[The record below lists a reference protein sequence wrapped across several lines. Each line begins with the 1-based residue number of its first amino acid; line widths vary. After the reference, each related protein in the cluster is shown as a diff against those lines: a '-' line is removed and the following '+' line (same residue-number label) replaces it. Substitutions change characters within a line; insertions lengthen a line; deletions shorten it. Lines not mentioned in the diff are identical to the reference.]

1 MHAMHRGDIR
11 ENAKLVVEAEAIKV
25 EIDAL
30 ESATDDKGSE

>member
-30 ESATDDKGSE
+30 EAAANDKGSE